1 MGLYKTSIEM
11 LNAEYRN
18 RASLSSFGHK
28 AATLRLLSD
37 SVVVRKLFEDLLKSL
52 QQAPKQIDETDFDF
66 LGWSD
71 ETRWQKPDPQ
81 KYEDICLGDS
91 ILTKQL
97 AECLEGDYGEKLGS
111 MDYELFEEFMD
122 GLINTKNAEVAI
134 EENIT
139 ILRKTLSDIY
149 HFKTTYRWEKKQYAK
164 FYHDRHEDHLNTFGG
179 IKAVKEYHEEWLNT
193 QVGEP
198 DLFDLEQRRRE
209 LVIAMVTT
217 GFFNAMRKLIHV
229 PALDDLSF
237 GVIKDD
243 AMLPDLNEMLLCMA
257 ALQKLCPLGDDGML
271 RFDEQAK
278 LGKYIYEN
286 NIPHHVCNSFF
297 HYSALIELVQQEME
311 CLAHPETKPQEM
323 SEAVKIFVDRIKQL
337 MTMAAEQNNVMKPLS
352 TRGHNDTYLY
362 HVDAEGVSV
371 LLDELLVTQEA
382 LISNYLGDATDVTAS
397 SIKYVA
403 PFIGFLLDTHRFTH
417 AKMPKKA
424 MNDVFKKIYGSNTSA
439 VSKMS
444 KKYPSDEAR
453 NLFEATERLIKM
465 HEKP

>member
-11 LNAEYRN
+11 LNTEYRN
-18 RASLSSFGHK
+18 RVSLSSFGYK
-28 AATLRLLSD
+28 TATLKLLSD
-37 SVVVRKLFEDLLKSL
+37 SLVVRKLFEDLLKSL
-52 QQAPKQIDETDFDF
+52 RQAPQQIEETDFDIME
-66 LGWSD
+66 WAD
-71 ETRWQKPDPQ
+71 ESRWIKPDPQ
-81 KYEDICLGDS
+81 MYENICLGDS
-91 ILTKQL
+91 ILTQQL
-97 AECLEGDYGEKLGS
+97 AGCLGGDYGEKLSS

-122 GLINTKNAEVAI
+122 GFINTKNAESTI
-134 EENIT
+134 EENIS
-139 ILRKTLSDIY
+139 IIRKTLSDIH
-149 HFKTTYRWEKKQYAK
+149 HFKKTHHWEKKHYAK
-164 FYHDRHEDHLNTFGG
+164 FYHERHEDHLNTSGG
-179 IKAVKEYHEEWLNT
+179 MQVVKEEHDYWLNT

-198 DLFDLEQRRRE
+198 DLPDLEQRRRE
-209 LVIAMVTT
+209 LVIALFDT
-217 GFFNAMRKLIHV
+217 GFFDVIRKHTHV

-362 HVDAEGVSV
+362 HVDAEAVSM

-444 KKYPSDEAR
+444 IKYPSDEAR